1 MVVTVTGTRTLD
13 LCCYKYS
20 NTASGWLVNNFVPMI
35 TVLGISV
42 INAQLWIYTCE
53 PMANSGLLIAHW

>member
-1 MVVTVTGTRTLD
+1 
-13 LCCYKYS
+13 
-20 NTASGWLVNNFVPMI
+20 MI

-53 PMANSGLLIAHW
+53 PMANSGLLIAH